1 MRLAPPAR
9 KEVPFPIL
17 PPSFRLVLRE
27 ESSWEMPP
35 RVAVPAP
42 SATKYMRRCG
52 SSECAW
58 SIGFGDGV
66 LSLMQNDMQGRCYQ
80 QNQNHYMCQTDYS
93 GCNVTTGNSTRLSP
107 GQAVTCESVPFRHLA
122 HAITAYALNGSD
134 MHIEIKG
141 SAPDPYDP
149 DRPVTL
155 EVCVECLIGKQRNQF
170 SLRSPSRAA
179 CHA

>member
-1 MRLAPPAR
+1 MRRSHFQFCHQSL
-9 KEVPFPIL
+9 
-17 PPSFRLVLRE
+17 RL
-27 ESSWEMPP
+27 
-35 RVAVPAP
+35 AVPAP

-80 QNQNHYMCQTDYS
+80 QNQNNYMCQTDYS

>member
-1 MRLAPPAR
+1 MRAAPPAR

-80 QNQNHYMCQTDYS
+80 QNQNNYMCQTDYS

-122 HAITAYALNGSD
+122 HAMTAYALNGSD

>member
-1 MRLAPPAR
+1 MLSDMESMCYEQNGGVYLCA
-9 KEVPFPIL
+9 KEYLGCYVATCIITPI
-17 PPSFRLVLRE
+17 
-27 ESSWEMPP
+27 
-35 RVAVPAP
+35 
-42 SATKYMRRCG
+42 
-52 SSECAW
+52 
-58 SIGFGDGV
+58 
-66 LSLMQNDMQGRCYQ
+66 
-80 QNQNHYMCQTDYS
+80 
-93 GCNVTTGNSTRLSP
+93 SP
-107 GQAVTCESVPFRHLA
+107 GQAVTCERVPFRHLA

>member
-1 MRLAPPAR
+1 MGNASQGSGVCPKCDEIYAEMWELRMRLVDWVRGWGPLSHAEGHAR
-9 KEVPFPIL
+9 Q
-17 PPSFRLVLRE
+17 
-27 ESSWEMPP
+27 
-35 RVAVPAP
+35 
-42 SATKYMRRCG
+42 
-52 SSECAW
+52 
-58 SIGFGDGV
+58 V
-66 LSLMQNDMQGRCYQ
+66 LSAKPK
-80 QNQNHYMCQTDYS
+80 QTDYS